1 MSNNI
6 GGLLTQGGVPATG
19 PQTALN
25 QYTMGEGEVHN
36 AAQFANGMG
45 MSTNATQ
52 GATGPLA
59 GFAQNQ
65 GNAAIGNT
73 AAEANFL
80 NSSFQNFAG
89 GLGSIL
95 GKAGGGG
102 GGGSG
107 GSGGTGG

>member
-6 GGLLTQGGVPATG
+6 GGLLTQGGIPATG

-25 QYTMGEGEVHN
+25 QYTMGEGEVQN
-36 AAQFANGMG
+36 AANFANGMG

-65 GNAAIGNT
+65 GNASIADT
-73 AAEANFL
+73 AAQANFL
-80 NSSFQNFAG
+80 NSSFSNFAG

-95 GKAGGGG
+95 GKGGSSGGGSSGGGG
-102 GGGSG
+102 
-107 GSGGTGG
+107 